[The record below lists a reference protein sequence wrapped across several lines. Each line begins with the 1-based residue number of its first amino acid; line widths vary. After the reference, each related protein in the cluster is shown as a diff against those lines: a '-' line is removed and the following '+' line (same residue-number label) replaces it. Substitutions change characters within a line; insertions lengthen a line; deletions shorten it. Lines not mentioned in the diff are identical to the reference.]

1 MPWLAGSK
9 WGGGVTKVWMAV
21 VVSASE
27 RNQSFGRLEI
37 RRTAISCL
45 IEFHGTL
52 ISVHFDVRK
61 ADAFN
66 KKSAHRFYW
75 GIQMLPVPSC
85 HQLHFSHIVVTL
97 SLCLRQVLRE
107 ERY

>member
-1 MPWLAGSK
+1 
-9 WGGGVTKVWMAV
+9 MAV
-21 VVSASE
+21 VVSVPE
-27 RNQSFGRLEI
+27 RDQSFGRLEI
-37 RRTAISCL
+37 RHTAISCL
-45 IEFHGTL
+45 IGFHGTL
-52 ISVHFDVRK
+52 ISVHFDVSE

-97 SLCLRQVLRE
+97 SLCL
-107 ERY
+107 

>member
-9 WGGGVTKVWMAV
+9 WGGEVTKVWMTV